1 MKYIITTIKKRSRYI
16 LIATI
21 LLSFFYIWWS
31 FIYATVI
38 GSGYG
43 DWALFKQLIAGKITL
58 PLWQV
63 YYYPKNEAVQ
73 NAAEI
78 ALFLSVMPVFGVIV
92 AWKYLTEK
100 NSKNA
105 HFQNIFELIKNNFF
119 GQSGV
124 IIGAYQNRLL
134 RTKMPTHHIVIGPT
148 RSGKGAGYVIPNA
161 ISYKGSLIV
170 SDLKGEI
177 FNATAG
183 WRKKNGNE
191 IFLFSPGELKTD
203 SYNPLDSI
211 RNSDIGN
218 RITDIQNMAIILLPV
233 TSQSE
238 NAVWQAQAQSL
249 LAALIS
255 YVLESDKYEGKRNL
269 TEVLEIVDRGVDLQK
284 QAVDILRRE
293 EKKISK
299 FTVSGLNAFI
309 TMTDKAALSIL
320 MDIRNALAAFR
331 NPLISAATEKTTIP
345 VNELNKRPISIYL
358 APDIT
363 NITLVKPILTIF
375 IEHVLGLLTRKF
387 DETALEVFF
396 LLDEFR
402 QLQRVNE
409 VITKL
414 PYVAGYNIKFSFI
427 IQELRTL
434 DTIYTPAGRDSLLG
448 NCAIQIVMGANDE
461 STARYVSAA
470 VGKKQENS
478 ISKTHSGSG
487 WQGGIK
493 SQTTH
498 VSTTDLIMPQ
508 EVRQLRNN
516 REIILVEGNPP
527 IMAEKIKYFQWPRFS
542 KAVLFAKSNVP
553 AIKSV
558 DFRKYVNADTKKT
571 VEENE
576 EREDELLIEQHLVN
590 EKEKAEQNLKT
601 AKEEFKA
608 IATKTIKKKPDFQA
622 NILDLLE
629 KTVPDP
635 LEE

>member
-1 MKYIITTIKKRSRYI
+1 MKSIITIIEKYSLRLFAGI
-16 LIATI
+16 LF
-21 LLSFFYIWWS
+21 LLVFCLLWS
-31 FIYATVI
+31 FIYAITI

-43 DWALFKQLIAGKITL
+43 DWMLFKRYTAGKIFL
-58 PLWQV
+58 PILQV
-63 YYYPKNEAVQ
+63 YYYPTNSAVQ

-78 ALFLSVMPVFGVIV
+78 ALFLSFLPFLGVLV
-92 AWKYLTEK
+92 AWKAITEK
-100 NSKNA
+100 SSKNA
-105 HFQNIFELIKNNFF
+105 HFQNFFELMKNHFF
-119 GQSGV
+119 EKNGV
-124 IIGAYQNRLL
+124 IIGAYKKRLL
-134 RTKMPTHHIVIGPT
+134 TTKIPSHHIVIGPT
-148 RSGKGAGYVIPNA
+148 RSGKGSGYVIPNA
-161 ISYKGSLIV
+161 LNYKGSLIV
-170 SDLKGEI
+170 NDLKGEI
-177 FNATAG
+177 FTATAG
-183 WRKKNGNE
+183 YRKKNGND
-191 IFLFSPGELKTD
+191 IYIFSPGELHSD

-211 RNSDIGN
+211 RNNDIGN

-269 TEVLEIVDRGVDLQK
+269 TQVLLIVDCGVDLQNRAK
-284 QAVDILRRE
+284 TILQK

-320 MDIRNALAAFR
+320 MDIRNSLSAFR
-331 NPLISAATEKTTIP
+331 NPLISGATEKTTIP
-345 VNELNKRPISIYL
+345 IEKLNKRPISIYL
-358 APDIT
+358 TPDIT

-387 DETALEVFF
+387 DEKALEVFF

-434 DTIYTPAGRDSLLG
+434 DTLYTPAVRDSILG
-448 NCAIQIVMGANDE
+448 NCAIQIIMGANDE
-461 STARYVSAA
+461 STARYVSSS

-487 WQGGIK
+487 WQGGIRSK
-493 SQTTH
+493 TTH
-498 VSTTDLIMPQ
+498 TSVIDLIMPQ
-508 EVRQLRNN
+508 EVRQLSND
-516 REIILVEGNPP
+516 REIVLIEGNPP
-527 IMAEKIKYFQWPRFS
+527 ILAEKIKFFKWSKFN
-542 KAVLFAKSNVP
+542 KAVLFAKSHIPVIP
-553 AIKSV
+553 KVEYS
-558 DFRKYVNADTKKT
+558 KYVNIAETNDNESDHDDEL
-571 VEENE
+571 VIE
-576 EREDELLIEQHLVN
+576 ERLVSDKEQAD
-590 EKEKAEQNLKT
+590 KNLKT

-608 IATKTIKKKPDFQA
+608 LAMKTIKEKPDYKE
-622 NILDLLE
+622 NILDLL
-629 KTVPDP
+629 KNTVPDP
-635 LEE
+635 LPDD